1 MRARLSGKLRADIV
15 SSAANTASGTGTP
28 RLARPGA
35 TGPSLSTV
43 TRALT
48 WASGIGIG
56 SSILIMIVA
65 SAARH
70 SAAVPL
76 MPWAPGFP
84 PLEIRGHLPARAVY
98 LGLWAAA
105 FLGGGGVIAGL
116 AAMARGARFPGRLL
130 LAAAFVTVAA
140 FTVLPPAGSTDTLS
154 YASYGRIAVIGHN
167 PYLMTPN
174 QLRLTGDPIGQL
186 SNQVWKHQGSL
197 YGPLAT
203 IEQKAAA
210 ELGGTSAARI
220 VFWLKLWNAIVFCAI
235 ALGLDRM
242 LRSDPAR
249 RARAHLLWSLNP
261 LLLWSLIA
269 GGHLD
274 VLAAG
279 ASILGLTL
287 VRSRPQ
293 DPARQDE
300 PPGLLTAL
308 AAGALIGVAAD
319 FMLTYLLLGVALLW
333 ALRRWGVAL
342 CAAVTGMVVTVV
354 PAYLPV
360 GSPLIRALLERRGKA
375 TADNLYHL
383 FPTMQGRVPPA
394 ADVAIVLAFL
404 ALAALLLWRLPDAA
418 PRLPAI
424 QPALAFGLAWLF
436 LWYYQLPWYD
446 TMVLGLLVL
455 YPASRLDYV
464 VIWQF
469 TAGTFALLPGGS
481 SLPPPHGLLTVLTHD
496 AKNFITPLMLIAA
509 VVALVLLCLTRDWN
523 IQPDQLDNAGRG
535 GAPGVSVR

>member
-1 MRARLSGKLRADIV
+1 MTKA
-15 SSAANTASGTGTP
+15 
-28 RLARPGA
+28 LAW
-35 TGPSLSTV
+35 V
-43 TRALT
+43 
-48 WASGIGIG
+48 SGIGIG

-76 MPWAPGFP
+76 MPWPPGFP
-84 PLEIRGHLPARAVY
+84 PLEISGHLPLRAAY
-98 LGLWAAA
+98 LALWAAA

-116 AAMARGARFPGRLL
+116 AALARGARFPARLL
-130 LAAAFVTVAA
+130 LAAAFVAVAA

-154 YASYGRIAVIGHN
+154 YASYGRIAVLGHN

-186 SNQVWKHQGSL
+186 ANQVWKHQGSL

-203 IEQKAAA
+203 IEQRAAA
-210 ELGGTSAARI
+210 DLGGTSAAR
-220 VFWLKLWNAIVFCAI
+220 IVFCAI

-287 VRSRPQ
+287 VRSRPR
-293 DPARQDE
+293 DPVPGTTGPGTTGQADE

-308 AAGALIGVAAD
+308 AAGVLVGVAAD

-342 CAAVTGMVVTVV
+342 GAALTGMVVAVV

-360 GSPLIRALLERRGKA
+360 GSPLIRALLDRRGKA
-375 TADNLYHL
+375 TADNPYHL
-383 FPTMQGRVPPA
+383 FPSMQGRLSPA

-446 TMVLGLLVL
+446 TMILGLLVL

-481 SLPPPHGLLTVLTHD
+481 SLPPPHGLLHVLTHD
-496 AKNFITPLMLIAA
+496 AKNFITPIMLIAA
-509 VVALVLLCLTRDWN
+509 VVALVLLCITGDWD
-523 IQPDQLDNAGRG
+523 IQDDRLDHAGRG
-535 GAPGVSVR
+535 GELGVGVR